1 MTTEQTG
8 TGPQD
13 IDLEA
18 MEKQVRHWEQYVE
31 EKQKERQESAAIVQE
46 IMNASGLAERGI
58 NPLAPEFEAIALDL
72 EFQRQVSL
80 HYGLKLDK
88 AIPVDTSK
96 PDPSRWRQRTNAL
109 KV

>member
-1 MTTEQTG
+1 MSAERPD

-13 IDLEA
+13 LDLDA
-18 MEKQVRHWEQYVE
+18 MEKQVRYWEEYVE
-31 EKQKERQESAAIVQE
+31 EKQRERQESAALVQE
-46 IMNASGLAERGI
+46 IMNVSGLAAKGI
-58 NPLAPEFEAIALDL
+58 NPLAPEFAEIAFDL

-88 AIPVDTSK
+88 AVPVDTSK
-96 PDPSRWRQRTNAL
+96 PDPSRWRQRTSAL